1 MTTLIDRTT
10 ADPTSAALEARFG
23 LRIASLLNETRSGAD
38 HDISERLRISREQ
51 ALARARASRLAT
63 APVVATSA
71 PLVGITAS
79 GAAVLGRHPADWW
92 GRIASALPLLMLLG
106 ALVAIDAWQDGV
118 QIGAAADVDAALLTD
133 DLPPEAYSDPGFA
146 EFLRAPQ
153 E

>member
-1 MTTLIDRTT
+1 MNKHLDRMT
-10 ADPTSAALEARFG
+10 ADPTSAALEARLG
-23 LRIASLLNETRSGAD
+23 LRIASLLNDSRSSSD
-38 HDISERLRISREQ
+38 HDVTERLRISREQ
-51 ALARARASRLAT
+51 ALARARASRLVMAPASA
-63 APVVATSA
+63 APVVGLTPA
-71 PLVGITAS
+71 
-79 GAAVLGRHPADWW
+79 GAALLGAHPGDWW
-92 GRIASALPLLMLLG
+92 GRIASALPLLMLLA

>member
-1 MTTLIDRTT
+1 MNKYLDRTT

-23 LRIASLLNETRSGAD
+23 LRIASLLNESPAPGD

-51 ALARARASRLAT
+51 ALARARAARQVTQASTAT
-63 APVVATSA
+63 TSPVV
-71 PLVGITAS
+71 GISTS
-79 GAAVLGRHPADWW
+79 GAAVLGRHAGDWW

-146 EFLRAPQ
+146 EYLRAPQ